1 MSSSI
6 STPRASKEY
15 LKAQKRPMLN
25 KIIKQHNIINV
36 SRMNITD
43 LRELMY
49 RKKVRELDEN
59 FVPPKAKLRA
69 PQVQVKVKELKKQIS
84 DIDKKLKEQKQKTVK
99 FVKKVVQKKK
109 RIKGQKQVIK
119 VQDDIIKGAEELDKM
134 AEQVIKDLET
144 EKERLKN
151 FIMNLQI

>member
-1 MSSSI
+1 MTTSI

-49 RKKVRELDEN
+49 RKKVREHDPN
-59 FVPPKAKLRA
+59 FIPPRANLRP
-69 PQVQVKVKELKKQIS
+69 PQVQVKIKDLKKSIA
-84 DIDKKLKEQKQKTVK
+84 DIDKKLKQQKLKTVK
-99 FVKKVVQKKK
+99 YVKKVVQKKK
-109 RIKGQKQVIK
+109 TIKGQKSVIK
-119 VQDDIIKGAEELDKM
+119 DQDDIIKGAEELDRM
-134 AEQVIKDLET
+134 AADVIKDLET

-151 FIMNLQI
+151 IIMNL